1 MCVKQL
7 SMSSLGD
14 SQVTTDSLFAN
25 RHTALFEHGGTLCSH
40 TWPLSTMLYCWAF
53 TAFML
58 SLSLI
63 SAAICTAHTVHF
75 TGFFSFFQQAS
86 SYRHG
91 KAAFYPSLAR
101 VTLVWWPPHCSS
113 GSFATG
119 PITRQNSHSD
129 RNVHGDF
136 VRLEYAYFQAICSAN
151 AHNIALLHKAH
162 SNIVSKTT
170 HTYCLLN
177 HIITPQKSLDMCV
190 LVHIYALYFTVIGTW
205 RRSGGAKSCAA
216 DCIQFGREAGWCLDF
231 MKNVCENTCQNTYLV
246 CI

>member
-91 KAAFYPSLAR
+91 KAAFYPSLPR

-151 AHNIALLHKAH
+151 AHNIALLHKTH
-162 SNIVSKTT
+162 SNIVSKTQ
-170 HTYCLLN
+170 HTYCLKTHN
-177 HIITPQKSLDMCV
+177 IATISLGNVRFGPYICPVFYSGRHMGGR
-190 LVHIYALYFTVIGTW
+190 LVVCFRKKLCSRLLELAYCSVE
-205 RRSGGAKSCAA
+205 RQDGAWIS
-216 DCIQFGREAGWCLDF
+216 
-231 MKNVCENTCQNTYLV
+231 
-246 CI
+246 